1 MVDIHVRNLA
11 LVRSPDS
18 LPSLQRVLQHISWAP
33 VIVDLDWKEA
43 PPVTASPQNS
53 GPKP

>member
-11 LVRSPDS
+11 QVRSPDS
-18 LPSLQRVLQHISWAP
+18 MPSLQRVLQHISWAP

-43 PPVTASPQNS
+43 PSATISPQDS